1 MSDFGRLKAG
11 RCPRYIPHQEIS
23 TQITPILKSHLGM
36 MSRTQ
41 CHTPYL
47 VSPICPLK
55 IKTTTI
61 KDTDQEVEIINTTK
75 ETVEKPPSSDL
86 TIPSTIM
93 NINYSFFLQKKC

>member
-23 TQITPILKSHLGM
+23 TQIAPILKSHLGM

-61 KDTDQEVEIINTTK
+61 KDIIQKGEIINTTK
-75 ETVEKPPSSDL
+75 R
-86 TIPSTIM
+86 I
-93 NINYSFFLQKKC
+93 LQ

>member
-55 IKTTTI
+55 IKTTTMNMR
-61 KDTDQEVEIINTTK
+61 KLRGIIC
-75 ETVEKPPSSDL
+75 L
-86 TIPSTIM
+86 TYCYT
-93 NINYSFFLQKKC
+93 YQ

>member
-61 KDTDQEVEIINTTK
+61 NEQSQPLSFQLILAY
-75 ETVEKPPSSDL
+75 ETYNPKSCF
-86 TIPSTIM
+86 T
-93 NINYSFFLQKKC
+93 CC